1 MSAAAEFF
9 LIALAIYLWES
20 GLWLP
25 LRGAALRKRPF
36 SGRWSVIRPGHWMST
51 RELGLVAML
60 PVVPDTGLA
69 PCQAPPL
76 LVTPQGK
83 ILLETA
89 ASDLVECGSLT
100 WEDITVDAGK
110 LSVGGVSAR
119 VSSPRMVDLFRRAKM
134 RGLSPAEGIADAW
147 KKAMSPHRA
156 AREWRR
162 WRLVSSPLAP
172 FCLLLTTGFF
182 IGLPVTFLY
191 AGVLPT
197 LGVVLFLWVLMGV
210 IGCRLWWL
218 GGRVYPAARRA
229 LRADAALCCVVPFH
243 AMRALELAAVHAMA
257 TTHPVA
263 LLLSTGDT
271 ENPRLAQLCRELLHP
286 RPDVP
291 FDDERATLIR
301 PLLEKALS
309 RHGREISCYGTMPSK
324 SDDEAATRF
333 CPRCLSVFAGGV
345 DSCTDCKGVPLKAFP

>member
-25 LRGAALRKRPF
+25 LRAAVLRKRPF
-36 SGRWSVIRPGHWMST
+36 SGRWGVHRPGQWMST

-60 PVVPDTGLA
+60 PAVPDTGLA

-76 LVTPQGK
+76 LVTPEGK
-83 ILLETA
+83 VLLETA
-89 ASDLVECGSLT
+89 ASDLVECGSPT
-100 WEDITVDAGK
+100 WEDIKVEAGR
-110 LSVGGVSAR
+110 LTVGGVSAR
-119 VSSPRMVDLFRRAKM
+119 VSSPRMVDLFRRAKK
-134 RGLSPAEGIADAW
+134 RGLPPADGIADAW

-156 AREWRR
+156 AKEWRR

-172 FCLLLTTGFF
+172 LCLLLTTGFF
-182 IGLPVTFLY
+182 IGMPVTFLY
-191 AGVLPT
+191 AGVLPM
-197 LGVVLFLWVLMGV
+197 LGVVLFLWVLMLV

-218 GGRVYPAARRA
+218 SRRVYPAAKAA
-229 LRADAALCCVVPFH
+229 LRGDVFLCCVVPFH
-243 AMRALELAAVHAMA
+243 AMRALEVAAVHAMA
-257 TTHPVA
+257 TTHPAA

-271 ENPRLAQLCRELLHP
+271 ENPWLGRFSRELLHP

-291 FDDERATLIR
+291 HDDDRAALLR
-301 PLLEKALS
+301 PLLEKALLPHNRDLS
-309 RHGREISCYGTMPSK
+309 LYGTIPSD
-324 SDDEAATRF
+324 SGDEAATRF
-333 CPRCLSVFAGGV
+333 CPRCHSVFADGV